1 MAEVTSR
8 FTSTEAFV
16 SIVESF
22 GFKLGEESQP
32 STHFTLFRFTKSSEV
47 PLGPVKGQEGWEK
60 RVREGEEILR
70 ACVYKKR

>member
-22 GFKLGEESQP
+22 GFELEEESQP
-32 STHFTLFRFTKSSEV
+32 STHFTLFRFTKNSQV
-47 PLGPVKGQEGWEK
+47 PLGPVKVKKDGKKGYEK
-60 RVREGEEILR
+60 E
-70 ACVYKKR
+70 KKF